1 VVIKKMATSIF
12 LQAFQGANK
21 TIPVWFMRQAGRAL
35 PEYRKLKRRYSLQEM
50 FHRPDL
56 AARVTCLPVETLGVD
71 AAILFADIL
80 TLPAQMGFQIR
91 FDKNNGP
98 IISNPLR
105 RLRDLRNIHDF
116 LDLTYVSET
125 IQQVNQA
132 LPRQVPLIGFAGS
145 PFTVLCY
152 LIEGGSSTS
161 FNTTYR
167 FMNEYPSAFQKLLTI
182 LTKNTI
188 AYLNLQKNAGIKAFQ
203 LFDTWG
209 GILRETDY
217 ADWVLPYV
225 QKIFKN
231 VDLPSIYYL
240 KNSNHLLALMEKS
253 GADFLS
259 VCHTVVFGENPILK
273 ETKKGIQGNLFNG
286 LLYADRRVL
295 AQEIQNLLN
304 GARQYKKYIFN
315 LSHGVFPDTD
325 VDTLKFIVER
335 VHGFKRK

>member
-1 VVIKKMATSIF
+1 
-12 LQAFQGANK
+12 
-21 TIPVWFMRQAGRAL
+21 MRQAGRSL
-35 PEYRKLKRRYSLQEM
+35 PEYRKLKERYSMEEM
-50 FHRPDL
+50 FHRPEI
-56 AARVTCLPVETLGVD
+56 AARVTCFPIETLGVD

-80 TLPAQMGFQIR
+80 TLPAQMGFQIH

-98 IISNPLR
+98 VILNPLR
-105 RLRDLRNIHDF
+105 RIRDVRNVRDF
-116 LDLTYVSET
+116 ADLSYVSET
-125 IQQVNQA
+125 IKEVNQK
-132 LPRQVPLIGFAGS
+132 LPLHVPLIGFAVS

-152 LIEGGSSTS
+152 LLEGGSSTS
-161 FNTTYR
+161 FTTTLR

-203 LFDTWG
+203 LFDSWG

-259 VCHTVVFGENPILK
+259 VCHTVVLGENPILK
-273 ETKKGIQGNLFNG
+273 KTKKGIQGNLFNG
-286 LLYADRRVL
+286 LLYAERRVL
-295 AQEIQNLLN
+295 AKEIQNLLK

-325 VDTLKFIVER
+325 VETLKFIVER
-335 VHGFKRK
+335 VHQWGKI

>member
-1 VVIKKMATSIF
+1 MKTDSLL
-12 LQAFQGANK
+12 LQTFEGKNK
-21 TIPVWFMRQAGRAL
+21 TIPVWFMRQAGRCL
-35 PEYRKLKRRYSLQEM
+35 PEYRRIKERYSLEEM
-50 FHRPDL
+50 FHRPEL
-56 AARVTCLPVETLGVD
+56 AARVTCLPIDTLGVD

-98 IISNPLR
+98 IILNPLE
-105 RLRDLRNIHDF
+105 RLKDFQNIHDF
-116 LDLTYVSET
+116 ADLSYVSET
-125 IQQVNQA
+125 IKQVNQK
-132 LPRQVPLIGFAGS
+132 LPGHIPLIGFAGS

-152 LIEGGSSTS
+152 LLEGGSSVS
-161 FNTTYR
+161 FNKTLR
-167 FMNEYPSAFQKLLTI
+167 FMQEYPSVFQKLLTI
-182 LTKNTI
+182 LTSNTI
-188 AYLNLQKNAGIKAFQ
+188 AYLNLQKKAGIKAFQ
-203 LFDTWG
+203 LFDSWG

-217 ADWVLPYV
+217 ERWALPYV

-240 KNSNHLLALMEKS
+240 KNSSHLLSSMEKS

-259 VCHTVVFGENPILK
+259 VCHTVDIGTNRILK
-273 ETKKGIQGNLFNG
+273 KTKKGVQGNLFNG

-295 AQEIQNLLN
+295 AKEIQNVLI

-325 VDTLKFIVER
+325 VNTLKFIVER
-335 VHGFKRK
+335 VHQFKWK